1 MILLGA
7 SACSSPSLPRAQPT
21 PSDLDRST
29 SPSGGETKSETE
41 PRTEPADVVVD
52 AAAPGQAIDDRL
64 LGTNVPAWLGPE
76 TLASEWLRSAIDELG
91 VELVR
96 MPGGSWSSGYGWSA
110 CELRQPEG
118 CIWEGA
124 ARPADF
130 ADLLADTGVEGI
142 WTVSINET
150 AQSAAALVAYFN
162 AELDDSTVIGIDRN
176 GVDWGTAGDWAAVRA
191 SSGKRQPV
199 PIELWEIGN
208 EVFGGRPDSGGD
220 QCAEFGWE
228 TVWTCDG
235 TEYVVGDGA
244 HDGYLDIRA
253 AMLEVDSTISVGAV
267 GVADPASWSNWG
279 NEVIGAAEGELDF
292 YVVHEYPF
300 NRSPGAVEAAESA
313 ASVWPRVVGGA
324 RRALPD
330 DVAVAITEY
339 NLVAVQEADAART
352 MTSAVNALFI
362 ADTIGQ
368 LAELGVEIANQWNL
382 ANGTAANGTDYGLV
396 DAHGRGRFPQF
407 EGFAVWSRAGDEL
420 LPVELP
426 PVGLPRSVRA
436 YPTRHADGSIDMI
449 LLNLGELEQTLTI
462 RVHGAG
468 SAATLASIV
477 AGDPKA
483 TEMSHIPPIG
493 INRGDAG
500 VFEVALPAWSISEL
514 TVDA

>member
-1 MILLGA
+1 VLVLGTI
-7 SACSSPSLPRAQPT
+7 ACSSPSLPQSRPKT
-21 PSDLDRST
+21 PDSEPIESAAAD
-29 SPSGGETKSETE
+29 ETTIATD
-41 PRTEPADVVVD
+41 PRLGAADVVVD

-76 TLASEWLRSAIDELG
+76 SLASEWLRSAIDELG

-96 MPGGSWSSGYGWSA
+96 MPGGSWSNGYGWSA

-130 ADLLADTGVEGI
+130 ADLLADTGVEGM

-162 AELDDSTVIGIDRN
+162 AELGNSTVIGVDRN

-199 PIELWEIGN
+199 RIELWEIGN
-208 EVFGGRPDSGGD
+208 EVFGGRPESGGD

-253 AMLEVDSTISVGAV
+253 AMLMVDSTISVGAV
-267 GVADPASWSNWG
+267 GVAEPASWSNWG

-300 NRSPGAVEAAESA
+300 NLSPGPVEAAESA
-313 ASVWPRVVGGA
+313 ASVWPRVVGSA
-324 RRALPD
+324 RQALPD

-382 ANGTAANGTDYGLV
+382 ANGTAENGTDYGLV
-396 DAHGRGRFPQF
+396 DAQGRGRFPQF
-407 EGFAVWSRAGDEL
+407 EGFAVWGRAGDEL

-436 YPTRHADGSIDMI
+436 YPTRHSDGSIDMI
-449 LLNLGELEQTLTI
+449 LLNLGDLEQTVTI

-468 SAATLASIV
+468 PVATLASIV
-477 AGDPKA
+477 ADDPKA
-483 TEMSHIPPIG
+483 TEMRHIPPIG
-493 INRGDAG
+493 INPGEGG
-500 VFEVALPAWSISEL
+500 VFEVVLPAWSISEL
-514 TVDA
+514 TVGA